1 MASLSRTVKHLGR
14 AGLAM
19 ALTLGFLVGI
29 SAFAFAHGSEDNV
42 IRACYRTERGSG
54 QLRVVGPDQ
63 HCKKN
68 ETAIQWNMT
77 GPQGPPGPQGPAG
90 PAGPQ
95 GPAGLKG
102 DTGPAGPAG
111 LNGDTGPA
119 GPAGP
124 QGPQG
129 PPGPDLQDLKV
140 VEVLSD
146 LNSDNTKTVLALC
159 PDGMQA
165 IGGGAALSA
174 PDNVAIQMT
183 DFYLDGSGNRA
194 GWLARAGEVYPTNMS
209 WLLVV
214 HALCANT

>member
-1 MASLSRTVKHLGR
+1 MD
-14 AGLAM
+14 
-19 ALTLGFLVGI
+19 ALDLP
-29 SAFAFAHGSEDNV
+29 
-42 IRACYRTERGSG
+42 RSG
-54 QLRVVGPDQ
+54 TS
-63 HCKKN
+63 K
-68 ETAIQWNMT
+68 
-77 GPQGPPGPQGPAG
+77 
-90 PAGPQ
+90 
-95 GPAGLKG
+95 
-102 DTGPAGPAG
+102 
-111 LNGDTGPA
+111 
-119 GPAGP
+119 P

-129 PPGPDLQDLKV
+129 PPGPGLKDLKV

>member
-42 IRACYRTERGSG
+42 IHACYRTERGSG

-95 GPAGLKG
+95 GP
-102 DTGPAGPAG
+102 
-111 LNGDTGPA
+111 
-119 GPAGP
+119 
-124 QGPQG
+124 QG
-129 PPGPDLQDLKV
+129 PPGPGLKDLKV